1 MGFREYIKESVS
13 TYAFWIS
20 PKGKTVGG
28 LGSHISMV
36 IKAPEKFGVTRE
48 WIDSKYNEYNETIG
62 VEGKAREEIIREIL
76 KEGFIRI
83 RKYKNN
89 EWVINV
95 HKISKRN
102 KERITKWA
110 EKITGQGIDGVK
122 ASPMDKARI
131 TDMGTYNKRL
141 SMEKLAVGTILFE
154 SPKQDVDLI
163 VVESVYDFDDIDL
176 IV

>member
-1 MGFREYIKESVS
+1 MGFRDYIRESVS

-20 PKGKTVGG
+20 PKGKITGG
-28 LGSHISMV
+28 LESHIAMV
-36 IKAPEKFGVTRE
+36 IKAPEKFGITRE
-48 WIDSKYNEYNETIG
+48 YIDKKYKEYGEQIG

-83 RKYKNN
+83 RKYRND

-95 HKISKRN
+95 HRISKRN

-110 EKITGQGIDGVK
+110 EKITEKGIDGVK
-122 ASPMDKARI
+122 ASRMDQARI
-131 TDMGTYNKRL
+131 TDMGSYNKTL
-141 SMEKLAVGTILFE
+141 SMEKLAAGVILFE
-154 SPKQDVDLI
+154 APKQDVDLI
-163 VVESVYDFDDIDL
+163 LVESLREFDDIDL